1 MELVCRGSDVR
12 ALKGFIAAAL
22 SGKELTFVPMVKSN
36 EGYGGSQVVLDPKGI
51 ALSDANAIAR
61 YLGGGVPSTG
71 STSSSPQQRWATER
85 WTEWEATVLAPA
97 VAVACASKDNASL
110 AALLTA
116 SIDAQLSSGGGGSVT
131 GAASPTLA
139 DVVIFASLYPLLASS
154 PEAPAAA
161 AADLPRATVAWFDAL
176 ATGNASFAAGCAAAK
191 ANASTAANLCAADGQ
206 ALLLEQLSKAPTKDP
221 SGEKF
226 NITTAIN
233 YANGVPHMGHA
244 YEAGL
249 VQSHSFFRSS

>member
-1 MELVCRGSDVR
+1 MIN
-12 ALKGFIAAAL
+12 FIC
-22 SGKELTFVPMVKSN
+22 KN
-36 EGYGGSQVVLDPKGI
+36 Y
-51 ALSDANAIAR
+51 
-61 YLGGGVPSTG
+61 
-71 STSSSPQQRWATER
+71 
-85 WTEWEATVLAPA
+85 
-97 VAVACASKDNASL
+97 
-110 AALLTA
+110 
-116 SIDAQLSSGGGGSVT
+116 AQLSSGGGGSVT

-244 YEAGL
+244 YEARARPITFVL
-249 VQSHSFFRSS
+249 SLELRLNFKVHTRHHS